1 MKKNILF
8 IFLLT
13 FQFGFGQSNEWSI
26 SGSVTNAATKSPL
39 QGASVF
45 ISNSSKGTST
55 DSLGNFSL
63 KGLENGNYN
72 LVISFVGFE
81 TQVYPVA
88 LNGKDAHV
96 SIDLKDLAKQLEDVV
111 IHLKSGNRNDQL
123 KVFRKAFLGTDKN
136 AKQTEILNEDKLR
149 MHVDE
154 SGKILSAHS
163 NEMLMIAN
171 NALGYN
177 IKYLL
182 KEFSYDKKTGDLHY
196 VGYPLFEEMKSS
208 SASQEKEWK
217 ENREKV
223 YRFSLLRFY
232 RTLGKRSLIQQGY
245 ILGNLITPQMDNPQ
259 ARGVASKPIIPPNG
273 FLITV
278 NNLRYVDTLFYP
290 EIPYY
295 KIMTALPG
303 HKYLLNFSGIMSV
316 DATNSLGKPGN
327 MDYYKPGEQ
336 TSIISLRQPVE
347 INEDGL
353 PQDPS
358 MVTYIGYWM
367 ELRIA
372 DLLPFD
378 YKPAEEINR

>member
-278 NNLRYVDTLFYP
+278 NNLQYVDTLFYP

-327 MDYYKPGEQ
+327 MDYYKPGEK

>member
-8 IFLLT
+8 IFLFT
-13 FQFGFGQSNEWSI
+13 FQFSFAQSNEWSI

-72 LVISFVGFE
+72 LVISFMGFE

-88 LNGKDAHV
+88 LNGKNAYV
-96 SIDLKDLAKQLEDVV
+96 SIDMKDLAKQLEDVV
-111 IHLKSGNRNDQL
+111 ISLKNGNRNDQL

-136 AKQTEILNEDKLR
+136 AKQTEIVNEDKLR

-163 NEMLMIAN
+163 NEMLMVAN
-171 NALGYN
+171 NALGYH

-245 ILGNLITPQMDNPQ
+245 ILGNLITPQLDNPQ

-278 NNLRYVDTLFYP
+278 NNLQYVDTLFYP

-295 KIMTALPG
+295 KLMTALPG

-316 DATNSLGKPGN
+316 DATNSQGKPGN
-327 MDYYKPGEQ
+327 IDYYKPGEK

-358 MVTYIGYWM
+358 MVTYTGYWM

-378 YKPAEEINR
+378 YKPAEEINK

>member
-196 VGYPLFEEMKSS
+196 IGYPLFEEMKSS

-278 NNLRYVDTLFYP
+278 NNLQYVDTLFYP

-327 MDYYKPGEQ
+327 MDYYKPGEK

>member
-1 MKKNILF
+1 
-8 IFLLT
+8 
-13 FQFGFGQSNEWSI
+13 
-26 SGSVTNAATKSPL
+26 
-39 QGASVF
+39 
-45 ISNSSKGTST
+45 
-55 DSLGNFSL
+55 
-63 KGLENGNYN
+63 
-72 LVISFVGFE
+72 
-81 TQVYPVA
+81 
-88 LNGKDAHV
+88 
-96 SIDLKDLAKQLEDVV
+96 
-111 IHLKSGNRNDQL
+111 
-123 KVFRKAFLGTDKN
+123 
-136 AKQTEILNEDKLR
+136 

-278 NNLRYVDTLFYP
+278 NNLQYVDTLFYP

-327 MDYYKPGEQ
+327 MDYYKPGEK

>member
-13 FQFGFGQSNEWSI
+13 FQFSFAQSNEWSI
-26 SGSVTNAATKSPL
+26 SGSVTSAATKSPL

-72 LVISFVGFE
+72 LIISFVGFE

-96 SIDLKDLAKQLEDVV
+96 SIGLKDLAKQLEDVV

-196 VGYPLFEEMKSS
+196 VGYPVFEEMKSS

-278 NNLRYVDTLFYP
+278 NNLQYVDTLFYP

-295 KIMTALPG
+295 KIITALPG

-327 MDYYKPGEQ
+327 IDYYKPGEK

-358 MVTYIGYWM
+358 IVTYIGYWM